1 MMPREILTVILLIL
15 LIVCAVAVNVIP
27 NLLQAVITFMAYSSI
42 MAVVWIL
49 MESPDLGITEAAVGA
64 GVSGIMFL
72 MTLKKIHAE
81 GDEDPAD
88 ILEKT
93 DQEDQDSSSGSNEPA
108 QDSAPA
114 EIEEQRPGGR
124 DPEDAGI
131 LPPDALITGEE
142 TGR

>member
-1 MMPREILTVILLIL
+1 MMPREILTVILLVL
-15 LIVCAVAVNVIP
+15 LIVCAIAVNVIP

-81 GDEDPAD
+81 GGGDPAD
-88 ILEKT
+88 ILEKMST
-93 DQEDQDSSSGSNEPA
+93 DEQDGSSGSDNPA
-108 QDSAPA
+108 QSPGGIDS
-114 EIEEQRPGGR
+114 EEQRQGGMEIESR
-124 DPEDAGI
+124 ALQTDAVISGK
-131 LPPDALITGEE
+131 ES
-142 TGR
+142 GR